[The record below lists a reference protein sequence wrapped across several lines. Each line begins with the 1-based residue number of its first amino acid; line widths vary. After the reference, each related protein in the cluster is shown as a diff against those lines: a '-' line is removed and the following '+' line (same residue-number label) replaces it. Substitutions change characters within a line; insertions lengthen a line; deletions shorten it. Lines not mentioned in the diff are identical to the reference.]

1 MHKLHNFL
9 LLGSG
14 AHFTRQVLK
23 QLLACDCPPV
33 AYVQYGC
40 KIPDTPTHFKNIPIE
55 SSRSLTAIDALIN
68 QYDIAC
74 YYQNSL
80 QLADWVQQQNIDFLL
95 VACWPELISTEVINS
110 VNCAA
115 VNLHPS
121 LLPAFRGFDPISD
134 QLNSGNSTFG
144 VSLHLLNE
152 SFDCGDIVLQ
162 EVVKPDATATG
173 LEIEARCAKKGAQ
186 LFIHALQ
193 TYSQPGWNLIKQ
205 PVD

>member
-14 AHFTRQVLK
+14 THFTYQVLK
-23 QLLACDCPPV
+23 QLLSCNCLPV
-33 AYVQYGC
+33 AYIQYGGP
-40 KIPDTPTHFKNIPIE
+40 ISLTPSHFGNIPIE
-55 SSRSLTAIDALIN
+55 SSRPLSPVDALME

-74 YYQNSL
+74 YYQDSL
-80 QLADWVQQQNIDFLL
+80 PLADWVQQRNIDFLL
-95 VACWPELISTEVINS
+95 VACWPELISAELINS

-134 QLNSGNSTFG
+134 QLDSGNSSFG

-162 EVVKPDATATG
+162 ELVQSDATTTR
-173 LEIEARCAKKGAQ
+173 LEIEARCAVKGAQ
-186 LFIHALQ
+186 LFIRALQ

-205 PVD
+205 PVQ

>member
-14 AHFTRQVLK
+14 SHFTCQVLK
-23 QLLACDCPPV
+23 KLLSSDCFPV

-40 KIPDTPTHFKNIPIE
+40 QIPDTPSYFENIPIE
-55 SSRSLTAIDALIN
+55 SSRPLTPVTALIN
-68 QYDIAC
+68 HYDIAC

-80 QLADWVQQQNIDFLL
+80 QLADWVQQKNIDFLL
-95 VACWPELISTEVINS
+95 VACWPELISAEVIYS

-115 VNLHPS
+115 VNIHPS
-121 LLPAFRGFDPISD
+121 LLPTFRGFDPISD
-134 QLNSGNSTFG
+134 QLNSGSSSFG

-162 EVVKPDATATG
+162 EVVKSDATATR

-186 LFIHALQ
+186 LFIRALQ
-193 TYSQPGWNLIKQ
+193 TYSMPGWHLIKQ
-205 PVD
+205 SEQ